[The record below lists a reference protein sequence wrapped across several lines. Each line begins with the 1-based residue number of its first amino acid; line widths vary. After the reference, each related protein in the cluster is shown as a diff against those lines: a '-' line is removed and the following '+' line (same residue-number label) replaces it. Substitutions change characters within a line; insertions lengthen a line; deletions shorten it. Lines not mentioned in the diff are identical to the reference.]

1 MAQKYIEACEKLEIR
16 PRELIVSFLKNSS
29 TRLNLY
35 GAQKELY
42 MNRLVDK
49 DIEALQLG
57 LVDAHLPDFI
67 LDLSCNDLTDLSLV
81 YLSSI
86 VSTCPLIGLSIRG
99 NKFTRKGAIE
109 QLASE
114 SFLMSTT
121 CQLQYLDLSENN
133 FECSGTAAIMR
144 AILNSEALHYGIYTE
159 TPYMAPKIVR
169 ARAYG
174 YLQYLDLSN
183 TGFGEQAN
191 LYLCDYIR
199 SRFCGLRELR
209 LSACQ
214 YSAIAN
220 YSTDTDEEYSGF
232 FRFADALKR
241 NTSLEALSLR
251 SNRCLDNEA
260 AVRIIRALVAE
271 VPELDKKQDN
281 VDNSGCLRR
290 IEEYRHFYKLG
301 VGPTESNPT
310 AGPRNTES
318 CLPVALPSKAEY
330 DKRISELGAQASG
343 NSMTQVAHTK
353 LTDISVYYQE
363 DRTSPVK
370 VAVTP
375 LRYLDLSC
383 NNLCFDV
390 AIAIADH
397 LRNIDSVLSV
407 LILDGVSL
415 KNRGVNALAKA
426 LITYAPNKTILDDMA
441 HKYIDDQGI
450 PISNP
455 EIEFF
460 GCLGRTSSGIYLSLR
475 RSSVRGQGLATLALL
490 CRHNQLINYVA
501 IEGCTL
507 APEEGESGTVNEG
520 KQWTPDIEWEATF
533 MARDEAL
540 KPIKCDFGLK
550 RNGDGV
556 LQFYKEEAL
565 ILCGIYV
572 FQNGHSL

>member
-1 MAQKYIEACEKLEIR
+1 MAQNYTEACEKLGIR
-16 PRELIVSFLKNSS
+16 PRKLIVSFLENSS
-29 TRLNLY
+29 SLLNLY

-42 MNRLVDK
+42 KNRLTDK
-49 DIEALQLG
+49 DIEALQQG
-57 LVDAHLPDFI
+57 LVGTRLPEFI
-67 LDLSCNDLTDLSLV
+67 LDLSCNDLTDISLMH
-81 YLSSI
+81 LASI

-99 NKFTRKGAIE
+99 NRFTRKGAIE
-109 QLASE
+109 QIASE
-114 SFLMSTT
+114 SFLMATT
-121 CQLQYLDLSENN
+121 CQLHYLDLSENN
-133 FECSGTAAIMR
+133 FESAGTAAIMR
-144 AILNSEALHYGIYTE
+144 AILNSESLHYGVYTE

-214 YSAIAN
+214 YSAVAN
-220 YSTDTDEEYSGF
+220 CSTDTDEEYSGF

-251 SNRCLDNEA
+251 SNKCLDNEA

-271 VPELDKKQDN
+271 IPELDKKQDN
-281 VDNSGCLRR
+281 VDCLGCLRR

-301 VGPTESNPT
+301 TGPTEPNQS
-310 AGPRNTES
+310 AGPRHIES
-318 CLPVALPSKAEY
+318 CLPAALPSKAEY
-330 DKRISELGAQASG
+330 DKRISELSARENKGSGAQARL
-343 NSMTQVAHTK
+343 A
-353 LTDISVYYQE
+353 DISVYYHE
-363 DRTSPVK
+363 DKTSPVK

-390 AIAIADH
+390 GIAIADH

-407 LILDGVSL
+407 LVLDGVSL
-415 KNRGVNALAKA
+415 RNRGINALAKA
-426 LITYAPNKTILDDMA
+426 LITYAPNKTVLDDLA
-441 HKYIDDQGI
+441 HKHVDDQGI

-455 EIEFF
+455 EVEFF
-460 GCLGRTSSGIYLSLR
+460 GCIGKTSNGICLSLR
-475 RSSVRGQGLATLALL
+475 RSSINGQGLATLALL

-507 APEEGESGTVNEG
+507 APEEGERGTINEG
-520 KQWTPDIEWEATF
+520 KRWAPDIEWEATF
-533 MARDEAL
+533 IARDEVL

-550 RNGDGV
+550 RNSDGV
-556 LQFYKEEAL
+556 LQFYREDAFV
-565 ILCGIYV
+565 LCGMCV